1 MTGICTHIVKHFI
14 ELLYVK
20 YFCVHLPC
28 VYRFHNP
35 SEEVSLNFDVVPPL
49 SDDVQ
54 LTVDQYRSK
63 LYEVRL
69 RYIILQYKES

>member
-1 MTGICTHIVKHFI
+1 MC
-14 ELLYVK
+14 
-20 YFCVHLPC
+20 
-28 VYRFHNP
+28 RFHN
-35 SEEVSLNFDVVPPL
+35 SADEISLNFDVVPPL

-69 RYIILQYKES
+69 NSPYSNGVVVLILHGIPYTHTLHRVIQPIILQRLID